1 MLAIVHKDWIAMAP
15 ERQITLLKKLKP
27 EMLCSFV
34 RRIDPANIDI
44 SVVRWI
50 AARQE
55 LDLGT
60 ALTLFFAFQ
69 PGRWNLLPRDSF
81 PEDIRARCAVIDV
94 LCQRINC
101 GFYLPIASRQ
111 MEDRDEVA
119 KWLQRQQMDID
130 AGRRG
135 RWVFNAQIIAP
146 LVTEIRINAPARRKA
161 FGARSGMIQGIFTP
175 LFVPAR
181 HRA

>member
-69 PGRWNLLPRDSF
+69 P
-81 PEDIRARCAVIDV
+81 
-94 LCQRINC
+94 
-101 GFYLPIASRQ
+101 
-111 MEDRDEVA
+111 
-119 KWLQRQQMDID
+119 
-130 AGRRG
+130 
-135 RWVFNAQIIAP
+135 
-146 LVTEIRINAPARRKA
+146 
-161 FGARSGMIQGIFTP
+161 
-175 LFVPAR
+175 
-181 HRA
+181 

>member
-27 EMLCSFV
+27 EMLCGFV

-69 PGRWNLLPRDSF
+69 PAEWNLLPRDGF
-81 PEDIRARCAVIDV
+81 PDDIRARCAVIDV

-101 GFYLPIASRQ
+101 GFYLPIATRR
-111 MEDRDEVA
+111 MENPALVTDWLKKQRD
-119 KWLQRQQMDID
+119 D
-130 AGRRG
+130 AGLGRRG
-135 RWVFNAQIIAP
+135 RWVFDAAILAP
-146 LVTEIRINAPARRKA
+146 MTAAKKDRPTGGRIGSRPG
-161 FGARSGMIQGIFTP
+161 FIQGLFTP
-175 LFVPAR
+175 LYVSNR
-181 HRA
+181 S